1 MSVELPL
8 AEEITAVF
16 ARATRLLLTEETV
29 ARALRLITDAATE
42 AIPGAIGAGV
52 SLINSSGLRQTTA
65 ASDAVVAAADALQYD
80 LGEGPCITAWASGES
95 VVVEDLALDRRW
107 QRWSPAAATLGIS
120 SSVSSPLL
128 SGGLALG
135 AVKVYSD
142 GGAFAGKGTVR
153 LVELF
158 AEQATLFIIH
168 SQAREA
174 ARTLSDRL
182 QESLA
187 QRDTISMAKGLLMAR
202 NGTDDDAALR
212 DLMVLSRQAG
222 KPLAL
227 VAAELLAAA
236 RSFEN

>member
-8 AEEITAVF
+8 ADEITAVF
-16 ARATRLLLTEETV
+16 ARASRLLLTEDTV
-29 ARALRLITDAATE
+29 SHALRLITDAATA

-52 SLINSSGLRQTTA
+52 SLINGSGRRQTTA
-65 ASDAVVAAADALQYD
+65 ASDAVVAAADALQYE
-80 LGEGPCITAWASGES
+80 LEEGPCITAWAIGET
-95 VVVEDLALDRRW
+95 VVVEDVAADPRW
-107 QRWSPAAATLGIS
+107 PRWAPAAAELGIS
-120 SSVSSPLL
+120 SSVSCPLL

-142 GGAFAGKGTVR
+142 GGTFGNGTVR
-153 LVELF
+153 LAELF
-158 AEQATLFIIH
+158 AQQASLFVVH
-168 SQAREA
+168 SHAREA

-187 QRDTISMAKGLLMAR
+187 QRDAINTAKGLVMAR
-202 NGTDDDAALR
+202 NGSTDDEALQK
-212 DLMVLSRQAG
+212 LMSMSRRGG

-236 RSFEN
+236 MPSEN